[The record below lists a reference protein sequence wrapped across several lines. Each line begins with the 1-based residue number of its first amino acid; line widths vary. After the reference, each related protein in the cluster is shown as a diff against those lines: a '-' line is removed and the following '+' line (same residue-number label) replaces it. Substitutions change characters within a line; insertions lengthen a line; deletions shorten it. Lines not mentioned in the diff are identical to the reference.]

1 MFQDFLLKRL
11 LKSQGV
17 PEAQIEMVLGAMK
30 KNPELFKQIAAEIE
44 VKIKSGMDKQAAALA
59 VMQAHAT
66 ELQGLF
72 GKN

>member
-1 MFQDFLLKRL
+1 MFQDFLLKKM

-44 VKIKSGMDKQAAALA
+44 AKMKGGMDKQTAAMEI
-59 VMQAHAT
+59 MQAHAT
-66 ELQGLF
+66 ELQGLLQQ
-72 GKN
+72 

>member
-1 MFQDFLLKRL
+1 MFQDFLLKKM

-30 KNPELFKQIAAEIE
+30 KNPELFKQIAVEIE
-44 VKIKSGMDKQAAALA
+44 AKVKAGADKQTVAMS

-66 ELQGLF
+66 ELQGLLS
-72 GKN
+72 